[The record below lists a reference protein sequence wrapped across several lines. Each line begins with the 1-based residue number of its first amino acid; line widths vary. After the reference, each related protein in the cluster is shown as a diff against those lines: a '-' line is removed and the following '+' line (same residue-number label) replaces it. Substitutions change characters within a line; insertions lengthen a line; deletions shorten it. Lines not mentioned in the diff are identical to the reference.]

1 MGPVVRA
8 LKQRVLPG
16 LRALLRRPKAGSRFY
31 GRGLAAF
38 EAATPP
44 GWPTLTERIEALL
57 SRRERVRLLEVGCG
71 EGRLLLDLMARFGE
85 RVALHGLNHPTLGGW
100 RRPSLDA
107 VNRLHGTLAP
117 ERLASLP
124 RPVIRLGDALA
135 MASLGPGWFDLV
147 VSQVTLHHVRDK
159 ARALEQSA
167 RLLGPGGALRAPA
180 RSRRARAA
188 GRRAAA
194 LRDPAG
200 RPPRLDR
207 RRAGR
212 ARAARAAP
220 GAACW
225 SSGRARRACLDLA
238 LGLTL
243 DASACVNLKR
253 PGDAHAEGRW
263 GWRSVY
269 RLG

>member
-1 MGPVVRA
+1 MVRA
-8 LKQRVLPG
+8 LRQRVPPG

-85 RVALHGLNHPTLGGW
+85 RVALHGLNHPTFGGW

-124 RPVIRLGDALA
+124 RPVIRLGDAQA

-167 RLLGPGGALRAPA
+167 RLLGPGGALVHQLDRAELERPGDELP
-180 RSRRARAA
+180 RFEIWQA
-188 GRRAAA
+188 GRRVSTAAVLA
-194 LRDPAG
+194 ERGLRVANAG
-200 RPPRLDR
+200 RSVLVEWTR
-207 RRAGR
+207 
-212 ARAARAAP
+212 AP
-220 GAACW
+220 GVP
-225 SSGRARRACLDLA
+225 DLA